1 MTNNKLRVDMRV
13 DRALL
18 VSAYE
23 SSRQIYSVC
32 VWDFGDLPAKPSQPA
47 RLANDHPLVQKAW
60 QSFKPAFELYA
71 KGELSLEEFK
81 KQATDNLEK
90 VRSRK
95 TPMGKIGLARFL
107 ECCGHPAPWAKDC
120 SDGPPKKVQKTDAE
134 NAPKAAPKAA
144 KPPEA
149 DKNPKATEEPPKA
162 THKNRNAAVQ
172 AANPGEKPD
181 AQSAQTV
188 AKTPNDV
195 FEVADEDDTD
205 LGRIDRE
212 ASSAASY
219 LGLQHAEGISSV
231 ARQRLL
237 EMQESCLRLEHDE
250 D

>member
-1 MTNNKLRVDMRV
+1 M
-13 DRALL
+13 
-18 VSAYE
+18 
-23 SSRQIYSVC
+23 
-32 VWDFGDLPAKPSQPA
+32 
-47 RLANDHPLVQKAW
+47 
-60 QSFKPAFELYA
+60 
-71 KGELSLEEFK
+71 
-81 KQATDNLEK
+81 EK

-144 KPPEA
+144 KPPDADKNPKATEELPKA

-162 THKNRNAAVQ
+162 THKNRNSAVQ